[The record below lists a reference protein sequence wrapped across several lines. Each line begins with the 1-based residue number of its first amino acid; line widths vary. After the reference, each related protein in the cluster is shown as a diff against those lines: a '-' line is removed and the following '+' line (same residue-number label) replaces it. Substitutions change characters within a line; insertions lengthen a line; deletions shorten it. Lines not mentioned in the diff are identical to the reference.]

1 MKTDKNFRLSKS
13 AKRIL
18 ASLPDKESR
27 RVWKEAFIQAE
38 TNTSGRVMMNY
49 DVSPSGKI
57 PRKAQ
62 EKTDVNS

>member
-18 ASLPDKESR
+18 AAISDKESR

-38 TNTSGRVMMNY
+38 TNNAGRAVMNY

-57 PRKAQ
+57 PRKVL
-62 EKTDVNS
+62 EKPDVNS

>member
-1 MKTDKNFRLSKS
+1 MKTDKNFKLSKS
-13 AKRIL
+13 VKRML
-18 ASLPDKESR
+18 AALPDKESR

-38 TNTSGRVMMNY
+38 TNTASRLTMNY

-62 EKTDVNS
+62 EKADVNS